1 MIDPERVAGQ
11 ELQGI
16 LGISHQ
22 RVARLQSGVPVSI
35 GAGKFRLAEALQV
48 YVAYVDGGHATTD
61 TGDRKRQVLDEQH
74 RKLKIA
80 NDARERTLIPLAEA
94 EQVADEAIIT
104 FRSNLEGVA
113 GRLSS
118 ELAGISDE
126 HRRILQSCSDRL
138 ARIGAAVDAHGVRSP
153 AFTGRGRQTSGQTP
167 HGCCQRARSSPARSV
182 ASVRRRTSL
191 AAT

>member
-22 RVARLQSGVPVSI
+22 TVARLQKSGVLVSI
-35 GAGKFRLAEALQV
+35 GAGKFRLAEAVQA
-48 YVAYVDGGHATTD
+48 YIAYVDGGHATTD
-61 TGDRKRQVLDEQH
+61 TADRKRQVLDEQH

-94 EQVADEAIIT
+94 EQVADEAVIT

-118 ELAGISDE
+118 ELAGINNPAVIKERIADE

-138 ARIGAAVDAHGVRSP
+138 ARIGAAIDANGVRSP
-153 AFTGRGRQTSGQTP
+153 AAAEEDGRPMGKRRPGAAKRNS
-167 HGCCQRARSSPARSV
+167 RARPV
-182 ASVRRRTSL
+182 P
-191 AAT
+191 